1 MQKLHWNSGEV
12 PGSHVCFLWP
22 HLLNWDLL
30 SGWLPEFTA
39 HVGTRL
45 THLYFCPLS
54 DAIPPT
60 LASCPGGVVCSTN
73 LPENKLKFVV
83 PGDKGRSLC
92 FYMDGCAPPM
102 GTGDQNPP
110 SSTEQL
116 SGSGS
121 FGDCRWRAPRR
132 ENQQRVMCGQ
142 RMVMKTASEQICS
155 RTVSSRVEEG
165 TRLVLGGL
173 GGALEEATATWKL
186 WRTCMCTDLF

>member
-1 MQKLHWNSGEV
+1 M
-12 PGSHVCFLWP
+12 CFLWP

-30 SGWLPEFTA
+30 SGWLPAFTA

-45 THLYFCPLS
+45 THLYFCPLC

-60 LASCPGGVVCSTN
+60 PASCPGGVVCSTN

-83 PGDKGRSLC
+83 PKDKGRCLC
-92 FYMDGCAPPM
+92 FYMDRCAPPM
-102 GTGDQNPP
+102 GMGNQYLADPVSLLPDRSQPP

-121 FGDCRWRAPRR
+121 FRDCGRRAPRR
-132 ENQQRVMCGQ
+132 ELPQRMMWGQRV
-142 RMVMKTASEQICS
+142 VMKTALKQIYD
-155 RTVSSRVEEG
+155 RTVSSRDKEG
-165 TRLVLGGL
+165 THLVLGGL

>member
-30 SGWLPEFTA
+30 SGWLPAFTA

-83 PGDKGRSLC
+83 PEDKGRNLC
-92 FYMDGCAPPM
+92 FYMDSCALPM
-102 GTGDQNPP
+102 GTGDQYLADTVSLLCPHTHIQTFMQTIIKNNCF
-110 SSTEQL
+110 QL
-116 SGSGS
+116 SNISK
-121 FGDCRWRAPRR
+121 
-132 ENQQRVMCGQ
+132 Q
-142 RMVMKTASEQICS
+142 
-155 RTVSSRVEEG
+155 TV
-165 TRLVLGGL
+165 
-173 GGALEEATATWKL
+173 AW
-186 WRTCMCTDLF
+186 DF